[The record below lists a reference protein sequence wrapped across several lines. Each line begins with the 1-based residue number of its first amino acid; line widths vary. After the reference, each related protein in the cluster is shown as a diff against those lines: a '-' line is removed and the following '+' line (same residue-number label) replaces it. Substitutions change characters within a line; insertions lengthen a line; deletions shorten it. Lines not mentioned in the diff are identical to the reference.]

1 MWLETPRDDDA
12 LGCNLQRAS
21 GYNPQNVIRLVI
33 TDSQGR
39 RSVQVD
45 SGPFAIGRGSD
56 NQLQLP
62 DTRVSRRHAELVQDE
77 SGWRI
82 RDCGS
87 RFGTFVNDEKVEDS
101 PIKAGDRIRLGQTE
115 MRLEAGDTSAGS
127 SSTFDFRQVNALLA
141 GLRALGS
148 TQVLDEVLAIV
159 LDSALELT
167 GAERGFILLA
177 EPGAGLA
184 LKVARARGGH
194 TLTKAQTSQQ
204 IPDEVFA
211 TGTDR
216 IVTDLLDES
225 LAQRHAGTVA
235 LGIRHVLCTPLKV
248 MQFATGG
255 VEKRIGVLYLDSR
268 ERGYLQTV
276 GALHA
281 LAAEAA
287 VVIENARLYEEV
299 VKKERVTQE
308 LRIAAQ
314 MQQALLP
321 PAHCDLARAE
331 LAAVSTPC
339 RDVGG
344 DLFDYETRSDGGLA
358 FAVADVAGKGTSAA
372 LLTAVVQGL
381 FAAEAESLDGPAEV
395 VSRINRG
402 LCRRAVASRFV
413 TAFYGQLG
421 PDSNLR
427 YCNAGHNPPFLIR
440 AHDVSRLAS
449 GGTVLGLFDT
459 GVFDTGVEPVNRD
472 DVLVMFSDGV
482 TEAENPEGEEFG
494 DDRLAACL
502 DSARGR
508 PAGEVL
514 DKVQRGLAAFCGTA
528 AARDDV
534 TVMVLRVK

>member
-1 MWLETPRDDDA
+1 VAIE
-12 LGCNLQRAS
+12 
-21 GYNPQNVIRLVI
+21 
-33 TDSQGR
+33 
-39 RSVQVD
+39 

-62 DTRVSRRHAELVQDE
+62 DTRVSRKHAELLQDGR
-77 SGWRI
+77 GWRI

-87 RFGTFVNDEKVEDS
+87 RFGTFVNDNKVEEC
-101 PIKAGDRIRLGQTE
+101 PLKPGDRIRLGQTE
-115 MRLEAGDTSAGS
+115 LRLETGDPGTGS
-127 SSTFDFRQVNALLA
+127 SSVAFDFRQVNALLA

-159 LDSALELT
+159 LDSALEVT

-177 EPGAGLA
+177 DRGNVLS
-184 LKVARARGGH
+184 LKVARARGGV
-194 TLTKAQTSQQ
+194 TLTKAQTSQR

-216 IVTDLLDES
+216 IVTDLLDDS
-225 LAQRHAGTVA
+225 LAQLHAGTVA

-248 MQFATGG
+248 VHYAMGG
-255 VEKRIGVLYLDSR
+255 GEKRIGVLYLDSR

-287 VVIENARLYEEV
+287 VVIENARLYQEV
-299 VKKERVTQE
+299 VEKERVAQE

-314 MQQALLP
+314 MQQQLLP
-321 PAHCDLARAE
+321 PAYCLVDCAE
-331 LAAVSTPC
+331 LAAVTTPC

-344 DLFDYETRSDGGLA
+344 DLFDYDNVNGGLS

-381 FAAEAESLDGPAEV
+381 FAAEAETADNPAIV
-395 VSRINRG
+395 VTRVNRG

-413 TAFYGQLG
+413 TAFYGQLAQNG
-421 PDSNLR
+421 VLR
-427 YCNAGHNPPFLIR
+427 YCNAGHNPPFLVR
-440 AHDVSRLAS
+440 AGGLTRLDN
-449 GGTVLGLFDT
+449 GGTVLGLFDRGT
-459 GVFDTGVEPVNRD
+459 FDMGEEQVVPG

-482 TEAENPEGEEFG
+482 TEAENNEGEEFG

-502 DSARGR
+502 KGVRSRSAT
-508 PAGEVL
+508 ETL
-514 DKVQRGLAAFCGTA
+514 ETIQRDLSAFCGTA
-528 AARDDV
+528 APRDDV
-534 TVMVLRVK
+534 TLMVVKVR

>member
-1 MWLETPRDDDA
+1 MTSVL
-12 LGCNLQRAS
+12 
-21 GYNPQNVIRLVI
+21 RLVV
-33 TDSQGR
+33 TDSLGR
-39 RSVQVD
+39 RTVAIE
-45 SGPFAIGRGSD
+45 SGPFAIGRGSE

-62 DTRVSRRHAELVQDE
+62 DTRVSRRHAELLQE
-77 SGWRI
+77 GEIWRVK
-82 RDCGS
+82 DLGS
-87 RFGTFVNDEKVEDS
+87 RFGTFVNDNKIEECELK
-101 PIKAGDRIRLGQTE
+101 PGDRIRLGQTE
-115 MRLEAGDTSAGS
+115 LRLEAGDTSAGS

-148 TQVLDEVLAIV
+148 TQVLEEVLAIV

-177 EPGAGLA
+177 DEGGALA
-184 LKVARARGGH
+184 LKVARAKGGL
-194 TLTKAQTSQQ
+194 TLTKAQTSQR

-216 IVTDLLDES
+216 IVTDLLDDS
-225 LAQRHAGTVA
+225 LAQLHAGTVA

-248 MQFATGG
+248 MHYASGG
-255 VEKRIGVLYLDSR
+255 GEKRIGVLYLDSR

-287 VVIENARLYEEV
+287 VVIENARLYQEV
-299 VKKERVTQE
+299 VGKERVAQE

-321 PAHCDLARAE
+321 PGYCLAECAE
-331 LAAVSTPC
+331 LSAISTPC

-344 DLFDYETRSDGGLA
+344 DLFDYVARGDGVLS

-372 LLTAVVQGL
+372 LLTAVTQGL
-381 FAAEAESLDGPAEV
+381 FAAEAETANGPAV
-395 VSRINRG
+395 VIARVNRG

-413 TAFYGQLG
+413 TAFYGHLSADGVLQ
-421 PDSNLR
+421 

-440 AHDVSRLAS
+440 AGGPSRLES
-449 GGTVLGLFDT
+449 GGTVLGLFET
-459 GVFDTGVEPVNRD
+459 GLFDMGEERVAPD
-472 DVLVMFSDGV
+472 DVLVLFSDGV
-482 TEAENPEGEEFG
+482 TEAENLEGEEFG

-502 DSARGR
+502 EGARGHST
-508 PAGEVL
+508 AEVL
-514 DKVQRGLAAFCGTA
+514 DAVQRGLAAFCGTA
-528 AARDDV
+528 APRDDV
-534 TVMVLRVK
+534 TVMVLKVR

>member
-1 MWLETPRDDDA
+1 
-12 LGCNLQRAS
+12 
-21 GYNPQNVIRLVI
+21 VIRLVI
-33 TDSQGR
+33 TDSLGR

-45 SGPFAIGRGSD
+45 AGPFAIGRGSD

-62 DTRVSRRHAELVQDE
+62 DTRVSRRHAELVQDD

-87 RFGTFVNDEKVEDS
+87 RFGTFVNDSKVEDA
-101 PIKAGDRIRLGQTE
+101 PLKAGDRIRLGQTE
-115 MRLEAGDTSAGS
+115 MRLETGDTSAGS

-177 EPGAGLA
+177 EPGAGLT
-184 LKVARARGGH
+184 LKVARARGGI

-248 MQFATGG
+248 AQYATGG
-255 VEKRIGVLYLDSR
+255 GGERRIGVLYLDSR
-268 ERGYLQTV
+268 ERGYLQTA

-287 VVIENARLYEEV
+287 VVIENARLYQEV
-299 VKKERVTQE
+299 VKKERVAQE
-308 LRIAAQ
+308 LRIAAE

-321 PAHCDLARAE
+321 PSQCDMSLAE
-331 LAAVSTPC
+331 LAAISTPC

-344 DLFDYETRSDGGLA
+344 DLFDYVSRADGGLT

-381 FAAEAESLDGPAEV
+381 FAAEAETPDGPAEV

-413 TAFYGQLG
+413 TAFYGHLPG
-421 PDSNLR
+421 DGTLR

-440 AHDVSRLAS
+440 REGMSRLGS
-449 GGTVLGLFDT
+449 GGTVLGLFDEGT
-459 GVFDTGVEPVNRD
+459 FDTGVEPVGKD
-472 DVLVMFSDGV
+472 DMLILFSDGV
-482 TEAENPEGEEFG
+482 TEAENAEGEEFG

-502 DSARGR
+502 DDARAR
-508 PAGEVL
+508 TSTDVL
-514 DKVQRGLAAFCGTA
+514 DAVQRELAAFCGTA

-534 TVMVLRVK
+534 TVMVVKVK

>member
-1 MWLETPRDDDA
+1 VL
-12 LGCNLQRAS
+12 N
-21 GYNPQNVIRLVI
+21 LVI
-33 TDSQGR
+33 TDSLGR
-39 RSVQVD
+39 RSVAIE

-62 DTRVSRRHAELVQDE
+62 DTRVSRKHAELLLDAR
-77 SGWRI
+77 GWRI

-87 RFGTFVNDEKVEDS
+87 RFGTFVNDNKVEECS
-101 PIKAGDRIRLGQTE
+101 LKPGDRIRLGQTE
-115 MRLEAGDTSAGS
+115 LRLETGDPGTAS
-127 SSTFDFRQVNALLA
+127 SSAAFDFRQVNALLA

-159 LDSALELT
+159 LDSALEVT

-177 EPGAGLA
+177 DRGNTLS
-184 LKVARARGGH
+184 LKVARARGGQ
-194 TLTKAQTSQQ
+194 TLTKAQTSQR

-216 IVTDLLDES
+216 IVTDLLDDS
-225 LAQRHAGTVA
+225 LAQLHAGTVA

-248 MQFATGG
+248 NQYAPGG
-255 VEKRIGVLYLDSR
+255 GEKRIGVLYLDSR

-287 VVIENARLYEEV
+287 VVIENARLYQEV
-299 VKKERVTQE
+299 VEKERVAQE

-314 MQQALLP
+314 MQQQLLP
-321 PAHCDLARAE
+321 PAYCLVECAE
-331 LAAVSTPC
+331 LAAVTTPC

-344 DLFDYETRSDGGLA
+344 DLFDYDNVNGGLS
-358 FAVADVAGKGTSAA
+358 FAIADVAGKGTSAA

-381 FAAEAESLDGPAEV
+381 FAAEAETADNPAAV
-395 VSRINRG
+395 VSRVNRG

-413 TAFYGQLG
+413 TAFYGQLTQNG
-421 PDSNLR
+421 ALR
-427 YCNAGHNPPFLIR
+427 YCNAGHNPPFLVR
-440 AHDVSRLAS
+440 ADDMARLDV
-449 GGTVLGLFDT
+449 GGTVLGLFDSGT
-459 GVFDTGVEPVNRD
+459 FDMGEEKVVPG

-482 TEAENPEGEEFG
+482 TEAENHAGEEFG

-502 DSARGR
+502 KGCRSRSATETLE
-508 PAGEVL
+508 AI
-514 DKVQRGLAAFCGTA
+514 QRELSAFCGTA

-534 TVMVLRVK
+534 TLMVVKVR